1 MFKLRDRE
9 RIWEE
14 KKEKYVL
21 AEIRSSVGWSL
32 FFKCFSLDQVTR
44 HKSKKEKVID

>member
-9 RIWEE
+9 NMRR